1 MSPQDCALVHQARNG
16 DSRAFGILIERYR
29 PLVYSEVL
37 RYVKQSDDADDLV
50 QDVFCKAFQQINRLQ
65 HPQLF
70 PVWLR
75 RSASNTALSWGRS
88 RQCRTRLFGEVVAMH
103 RTHEEGPDVAYE
115 SQQSAEALREFI
127 AALPTAQRRALT
139 LRYMEGCS
147 YQQIAQILGV
157 STASVKLYL
166 RNGKQRLKGRW
177 QTLHKGGVT
186 GR

>member
-1 MSPQDCALVHQARNG
+1 MSPQDCALVHRARDG
-16 DSRAFGILIERYR
+16 DTRAFGILIERYS

-50 QDVFCKAFQQINRLQ
+50 QDVFCKAFQQIDRLQ

-70 PVWLR
+70 PMWLR
-75 RSASNTALSWGRS
+75 RSATNTALSWGRS
-88 RQCRTRLFGEVVAMH
+88 RQCRTRLFGEVAAAH
-103 RTHEEGPDVAYE
+103 RTHEEGPDADYE
-115 SQQSAEALREFI
+115 SRQTSEALHLCIET
-127 AALPTAQRRALT
+127 LPTAQRRALT

-147 YQQIAQILGV
+147 YNQIARILGV

-177 QTLHKGGVT
+177 RDLQKGTVA
-186 GR
+186 